1 MYAAVHDTALAQ
13 RMAERLK
20 KLPIYALGPDLDAR
34 GISPGRRLAGI
45 EVVDYAG
52 FVELAVIHTKVV
64 AWG

>member
-1 MYAAVHDTALAQ
+1 MIVHHLT
-13 RMAERLK
+13 E
-20 KLPIYALGPDLDAR
+20 
-34 GISPGRRLAGI
+34 RLAGI